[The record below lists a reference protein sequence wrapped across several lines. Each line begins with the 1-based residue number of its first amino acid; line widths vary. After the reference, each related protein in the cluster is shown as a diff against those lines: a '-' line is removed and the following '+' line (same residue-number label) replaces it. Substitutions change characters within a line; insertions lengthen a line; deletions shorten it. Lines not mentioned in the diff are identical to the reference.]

1 MTAPGIRAP
10 GGAYEGAGRHVAL
23 AVRAYSS
30 VVIVSDDVI
39 AAAHV
44 AIGIALAESATRL
57 VMIGDLAGDVPP
69 LQRLMNDDDPHGI
82 YDSFAFGTSFK
93 KVARA
98 VPGVENFLFMP
109 SGTDAPATN
118 EILANAR
125 WGRFAS
131 EFAQS
136 DELLLLVADVS
147 APGLDRLLA
156 QMDGVVLVGLKKI
169 DSAPDAVILARVP
182 HPAMIAPPKI
192 DLSSPRRTFSQRAI
206 GLGAAALLAAG
217 VSIGV
222 VAGSRTARD
231 PTPVVPAGSVA
242 DSAAD
247 DSSAR
252 PRPPVLIPVNPGDSA
267 NAIAFSI
274 EVLASNTA
282 EGADFEIQRHRS
294 VMPGATVSLVPVGDT
309 EATWYK
315 VHAGAFPDSVAAR
328 RLLLSLRRRKIV
340 PDSAGSIIRAPFAL
354 LVDSIASQGGMNA
367 KTRESVQGLIARS
380 VAAYALVQSDG
391 SVKIYAGA
399 FQNPEQSLLA
409 ATDLRVKG
417 LTPLLAY
424 RTGRIP

>member
-109 SGTDAPATN
+109 SGTDAPATS

-231 PTPVVPAGSVA
+231 ATPVVPAGSVA
-242 DSAAD
+242 
-247 DSSAR
+247 
-252 PRPPVLIPVNPGDSA
+252 
-267 NAIAFSI
+267 
-274 EVLASNTA
+274 ELA
-282 EGADFEIQRHRS
+282 HRR
-294 VMPGATVSLVPVGDT
+294 G
-309 EATWYK
+309 
-315 VHAGAFPDSVAAR
+315 R
-328 RLLLSLRRRKIV
+328 
-340 PDSAGSIIRAPFAL
+340 
-354 LVDSIASQGGMNA
+354 VD
-367 KTRESVQGLIARS
+367 
-380 VAAYALVQSDG
+380 
-391 SVKIYAGA
+391 
-399 FQNPEQSLLA
+399 
-409 ATDLRVKG
+409 
-417 LTPLLAY
+417 
-424 RTGRIP
+424 